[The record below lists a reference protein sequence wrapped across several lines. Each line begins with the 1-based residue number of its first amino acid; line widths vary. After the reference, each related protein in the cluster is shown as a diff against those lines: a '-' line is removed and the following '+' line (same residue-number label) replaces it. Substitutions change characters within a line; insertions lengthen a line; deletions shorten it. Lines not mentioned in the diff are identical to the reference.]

1 MFFFFY
7 LDVLKI
13 VVLDFHALP
22 NFTSFNTSVENFSFL
37 HVDYIDLT
45 QVINTLQKANESSF
59 QLMKTNYHSNQSV
72 NLHRSINFV

>member
-1 MFFFFY
+1 MGGWIRMPCKAIFSLVCLTRY
-7 LDVLKI
+7 
-13 VVLDFHALP
+13 
-22 NFTSFNTSVENFSFL
+22 NTSAENFSFL

-45 QVINTLQKANESSF
+45 QVINILQKANESSF